1 MLILNNFKDIIKIN
15 NPLYKD
21 NNNDKEIINYFI
33 LILLSTI
40 EYKSWIFFKW
50 KMLDFWKIDSKKFNK
65 NIKILKNIFT
75 NENIENT
82 IEEIEN
88 ELNLVED
95 NYLDFFITNLVIEW
109 IIDHKK
115 NGTFILTEKGISII
129 ENFSIK

>member
-1 MLILNNFKDIIKIN
+1 MLILNTFKDIIKIN

-21 NNNDKEIINYFI
+21 NDKEILNYFI

-40 EYKSWIFFKW
+40 EYKSWIFLKW
-50 KMLDFWKIDSKKFNK
+50 TMLDFWQIDSKKFNK

-75 NENIENT
+75 NENIDNT

-95 NYLDFFITNLVIEW
+95 NYLEFFITNLVIEW
-109 IIDHKK
+109 IIDYKK
-115 NGTFILTEKGISII
+115 NWTFFLTDKGIFMI
-129 ENFSIK
+129 EKFNIK